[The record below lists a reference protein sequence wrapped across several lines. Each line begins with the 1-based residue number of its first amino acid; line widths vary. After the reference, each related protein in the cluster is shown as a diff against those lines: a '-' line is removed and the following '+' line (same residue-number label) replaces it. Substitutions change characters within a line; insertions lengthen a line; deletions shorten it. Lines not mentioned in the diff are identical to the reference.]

1 MVHQNYRT
9 ISSYEAYYR
18 NLREM
23 YNRGSTYYM
32 SNTDL
37 GNGQSLAPW
46 KRPESVPEK
55 VKKKIVKPGDK
66 TAEISEQS
74 QVKLT
79 DKSSAKIIGKLLS
92 TTTE

>member
-55 VKKKIVKPGDK
+55 VKKKLVKPGDK
-66 TAEISEQS
+66 TAEIQNKE
-74 QVKLT
+74 VNLT

>member
-55 VKKKIVKPGDK
+55 FKKKLVKPGDK
-66 TAEISEQS
+66 TAEIQNKE
-74 QVKLT
+74 VNLT